1 MSATL
6 NTYERFIQVARKC
19 TAVAFAISGIGFA
32 LCINLQGGSEARVCG
47 IGMLVSLALAVLLIA
62 EQLFTA
68 WFATRRGRISLA
80 CLMLMMTL
88 SGVFFAVMRNS
99 VSLALLL
106 LTLTLAIISASL
118 ENRRRPRP
126 SASNESNS
134 NRSGPPTSP
143 P

>member
-1 MSATL
+1 MAATL

-80 CLMLMMTL
+80 ALMLMMAA
-88 SGVFFAVMRNS
+88 SGVFFAIMRNS
-99 VSLALLL
+99 ISLALVL
-106 LTLTLAIISASL
+106 LTLTLTIISAGL
-118 ENRRRPRP
+118 ESRRRPGS
-126 SASNESNS
+126 SASDESDS
-134 NRSGPPTSP
+134 DRAGPPTSP